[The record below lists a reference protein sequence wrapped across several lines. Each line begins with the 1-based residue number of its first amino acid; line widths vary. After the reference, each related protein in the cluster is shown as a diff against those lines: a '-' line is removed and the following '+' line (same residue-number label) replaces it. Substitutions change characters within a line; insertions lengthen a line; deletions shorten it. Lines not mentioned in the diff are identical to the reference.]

1 VLVTVVR
8 AKLAAI
14 CPSRTENE
22 MTRRILVV
30 DDEMLIRRLLQQ
42 TLESE
47 GYWVTTVGSMYE
59 ALAEVG
65 RNAFDL
71 IVLDRVL
78 PDGDGMEAC
87 RRIRDRYQTP
97 IIMLTAKREITDRVQ
112 GLETGADDYMVKP
125 FDVEELVARV
135 KAQLRR
141 SQDLAGPDRSD
152 KIGLGRIVIDPDS
165 RDALIDGKEVGLTPK
180 EFKMLE
186 FLAKRRGRAVSR
198 DEILE
203 NLWEDETPESDK
215 IVAVYIRRL
224 RKKLEADPDQPVQI
238 LTVRGFG
245 YKVAG

>member
-1 VLVTVVR
+1 
-8 AKLAAI
+8 
-14 CPSRTENE
+14 

-30 DDEMLIRRLLQQ
+30 DDEILIRRLLQQ
-42 TLESE
+42 TLEGE
-47 GYWVTTVGSMYE
+47 GYSVITVGSMYE

-97 IIMLTAKREITDRVQ
+97 IIMLTAKREVVDRIQ

-141 SQDLAGPDRSD
+141 SQDMAGAERAD
-152 KIGLGRIVIDPDS
+152 KIGVGRIVIDPDS
-165 RDALIDGKEVGLTPK
+165 RDALIDGKGVGLTPK
-180 EFKMLE
+180 EFEMLE
-186 FLAKRRGRAVSR
+186 FLARRRGRAVSR
-198 DEILE
+198 DEILD
-203 NLWEDETPESDK
+203 NLWEDESPDSDK

-224 RKKLEADPDQPVQI
+224 RKKLEVDPDDPEHI

-245 YKVAG
+245 YKVD

>member
-1 VLVTVVR
+1 
-8 AKLAAI
+8 
-14 CPSRTENE
+14 
-22 MTRRILVV
+22 MTTRVLVV
-30 DDEMLIRRLLQQ
+30 DDEILIRRLLQQ
-42 TLESE
+42 TLEGE
-47 GYWVTTVGSMYE
+47 GYVVTTVGSMYE

-71 IVLDRVL
+71 IVLDRIL

-87 RRIRDRYQTP
+87 RRIRDRHQTP
-97 IIMLTAKREITDRVQ
+97 IIMLTAKREVVDRIE
-112 GLETGADDYMVKP
+112 GLEEGADDYMIKP

-141 SQDLAGPDRSD
+141 SQDLASPDRAD
-152 KIGLGRIVIDPDS
+152 KIALGRIVIDPDA
-165 RDALIDGKEVGLTPK
+165 RDATIDGKGVSLTPK
-180 EFKMLE
+180 EFEMLE

-203 NLWEDETPESDK
+203 NIWEDEIPDSDK

-224 RKKLEADPDQPVQI
+224 RKKLEVNPNEPERI

-245 YKVAG
+245 YKVEG

>member
-1 VLVTVVR
+1 M
-8 AKLAAI
+8 A
-14 CPSRTENE
+14 
-22 MTRRILVV
+22 TRVLVV
-30 DDEMLIRRLLQQ
+30 DDELLIRRLLQK
-42 TLESE
+42 TLEAE
-47 GYWVTTVGSMYE
+47 GYVVTTVGSMRE
-59 ALAEVG
+59 ALTEVN
-65 RNAFDL
+65 RSAFDL

-97 IIMLTAKREITDRVQ
+97 IIMLTAKRELVDRIE

-135 KAQLRR
+135 RAQLRR
-141 SQDLAGPDRSD
+141 SQELAGQERAD
-152 KIGLGRIVIDPDS
+152 KIALGRIVIDPDS
-165 RDALIDGKEVGLTPK
+165 RDAFVDGRNVSLTPK
-180 EFKMLE
+180 EFEMLE
-186 FLAKRRGRAVSR
+186 LLARRRGRVVSR

-224 RKKLEADPDQPVQI
+224 RKKLEADPDAPEHI

-245 YKVAG
+245 YKAEG